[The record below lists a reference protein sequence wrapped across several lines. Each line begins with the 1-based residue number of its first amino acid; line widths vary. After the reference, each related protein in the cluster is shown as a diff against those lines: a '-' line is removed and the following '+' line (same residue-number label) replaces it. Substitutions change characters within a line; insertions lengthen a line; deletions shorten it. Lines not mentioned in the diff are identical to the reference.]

1 MRRTSFPILFVLC
14 LVFYACKDNV
24 VCPAFQST
32 YILDDSIRF
41 AKYSYFANDSTP
53 KLAMASRRTKYGV
66 NKKTSLFRKN
76 YELMTAP
83 KKNVLA
89 PVPEDTSEL
98 IIDEGEFLA
107 EDFVDVDT
115 LGTDSLSVAP
125 LLAQAEE
132 EKKPEGPRYKYRYER
147 TAQHNQEQ
155 VYYNKYFG
163 ELFIDNRP
171 PPSADKLAE
180 EQASDS
186 TQVEK
191 KGLGGLFKKN
201 KDEKQAEPETTEEQT
216 EETVVEET
224 LPEETEETPEEIP
237 EENPDEED
245 GQ

>member
-32 YILDDSIRF
+32 YILDDSIRL
-41 AKYSYFANDSTP
+41 ARYSYFTNDSTP
-53 KLAMASRRTKYGV
+53 KLAYIPKRNKYGITKNV
-66 NKKTSLFRKN
+66 SLFRKN
-76 YELMTAP
+76 YDLMTAP

-89 PVPEDTSEL
+89 PVPEDTTEL
-98 IIDEGEFLA
+98 IIDQGEFLA
-107 EDFVDVDT
+107 EDFVDTDT

-125 LLAQAEE
+125 LLAKAEE
-132 EKKPEGPRYKYRYER
+132 EKEPEGPRYKYRYER

-155 VYYNKYFG
+155 VYYNKYYG

-171 PPSADKLAE
+171 PPSAEKLEE

-186 TQVEK
+186 TQVKK

-201 KDEKQAEPETTEEQT
+201 KDETQAEPETVEEESESGETVEEETTEEI
-216 EETVVEET
+216 
-224 LPEETEETPEEIP
+224 PEETPEE
-237 EENPDEED
+237 DEED